1 MPTVVVGGRGEGG
14 GRRETHWP
22 SLVKTWLAFV

>member
-1 MPTVVVGGRGEGG
+1 MPIVVGGGCKEG
-14 GRRETHWP
+14 REETHWP